1 MRTRNKRELAA
12 QFIRELKLRIYPDIS
27 LDTGARLATQIR
39 VEGLLAAVVLNLAT
53 AFTAMFATRLG
64 ADSSQIGVL
73 ASSPQWA
80 GLAVLIPGTL
90 LAGRF
95 RFSRRPVE
103 LSILASGLLYG
114 LAALAPYMGGLRI
127 WYLVAMVSLANAP
140 MSLYNT
146 TWQNYFSD
154 VVQPHQRNSLYTM
167 RTSMTFA
174 AGILVVQV
182 TGLLLGQAVS
192 DEARIKLYQLC
203 YLLAF
208 IFSILQWLML
218 RQSPNVQ
225 TEDNDYGLRE
235 LVLALKAI
243 IKNKPF
249 LSFIVISLIFH
260 IGWFMSWPLFFLLQV
275 DYMQANESWLSYVIV
290 TGSLLQ
296 WLTVGH
302 WSRFIE
308 RRGIRLALVVGAVGL
323 TINPALAVLSS
334 YFPVGWRM
342 PAMLAFNLIN
352 ASTFSSFQLSI
363 LQNLLE
369 VLPARF
375 KQLNLSLYTTLLLL
389 ANASMQWFG
398 VRLYVMLGDT
408 HSAMTIAL
416 LVSTSLRLIGTLLF
430 AWRWYHLRHEPD
442 VGKRI

>member
-1 MRTRNKRELAA
+1 MRIRNKRELAA
-12 QFIRELKLRIYPDIS
+12 QFLHELKLRIYPDIT

-64 ADSSQIGVL
+64 ADSSQIGLL
-73 ASSPQWA
+73 ASLPQWA

-114 LAALAPYMGGLRI
+114 LAALAPYMGNLRI
-127 WYLVAMVSLANAP
+127 WYLVAMIALANAP

-154 VVQPHQRNSLYTM
+154 VVQPQQRNSLYTM

-174 AGILVVQV
+174 AGILVVQI
-182 TGLLLGQAVS
+182 TGLLLGQAIS
-192 DEARIKLYQLC
+192 DEARIRLYQIC

-208 IFSILQWLML
+208 AFSILQWLML
-218 RQSPNVQ
+218 RQSPNIQ
-225 TEDNDYGLRE
+225 TEDSGYGLRE
-235 LVLALKAI
+235 LKLSLKAI
-243 IKNKPF
+243 LGNKAF

-260 IGWFMSWPLFFLLQV
+260 IGWYMAWPLFFLVQV

-296 WLTVGH
+296 WLTVGR

-308 RRGIRLALVVGAVGL
+308 KHGIRLALVIGSFGL
-323 TINPALAVLSS
+323 TISPALAVMSS
-334 YFPVGWRM
+334 YFPIGWRM
-342 PAMLAFNLIN
+342 PAMLVLNLVN

-363 LQNLLE
+363 LQNLFE
-369 VLPARF
+369 VLPSRF

-398 VRLYVMLGDT
+398 VKLYVMLGDT
-408 HSAMTIAL
+408 HTAMTIAL
-416 LVSTSLRLIGTLLF
+416 FISGGIRLIGTILF
-430 AWRWYHLRHEPD
+430 AWRWYHLRYEPD